1 MYVFV
6 ISINALISL
15 LMGKVFAT
23 YIQSLRRRRIM
34 NVERRKRS
42 TRKEKESIVDGRRD
56 KQGIKEQ
63 KEGRT
68 EKEI

>member
-1 MYVFV
+1 
-6 ISINALISL
+6 
-15 LMGKVFAT
+15 MGKVFAT

-63 KEGRT
+63 KEGGT